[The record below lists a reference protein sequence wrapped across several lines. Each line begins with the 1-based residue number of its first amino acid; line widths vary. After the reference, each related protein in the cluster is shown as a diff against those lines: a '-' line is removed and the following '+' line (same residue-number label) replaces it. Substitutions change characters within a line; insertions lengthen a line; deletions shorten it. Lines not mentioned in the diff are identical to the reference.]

1 MTLAMRSSNYNWDS
15 HVLQT
20 YNSSRNVCR
29 FWRIVRDSERVRSM
43 LPRVYIPYEKA
54 LPSNLKGAKI
64 TVNVQ
69 RLIKNVDSSF
79 GLINIVIK
87 GDTKSQKLVHYLVG
101 ALSSSVWLVLSWLK
115 IYFGSLKN
123 NANLLS
129 FQFFL
134 LFLRLYYLEVTA
146 IT

>member
-1 MTLAMRSSNYNWDS
+1 MLERLPLEIIERILTLAMRSSNYNWDS

-123 NANLLS
+123 NAWT
-129 FQFFL
+129 F
-134 LFLRLYYLEVTA
+134 
-146 IT
+146 

>member
-1 MTLAMRSSNYNWDS
+1 MIVIRKFLTLILGVPLLERLPLEIIERILTLAMRSSNYNWDS

-101 ALSSSVWLVLSWLK
+101 ALSSSVWLVLS
-115 IYFGSLKN
+115 
-123 NANLLS
+123 
-129 FQFFL
+129 
-134 LFLRLYYLEVTA
+134 
-146 IT
+146 

>member
-1 MTLAMRSSNYNWDS
+1 MLERLPLEIIERILTLAMRSSNYNWDS

-101 ALSSSVWLVLSWLK
+101 ALSSSVWLVLS
-115 IYFGSLKN
+115 
-123 NANLLS
+123 
-129 FQFFL
+129 
-134 LFLRLYYLEVTA
+134 
-146 IT
+146 

>member
-1 MTLAMRSSNYNWDS
+1 MLERLPLEIIEQILTLAMRSSNYNWDS

-123 NANLLS
+123 NAWT
-129 FQFFL
+129 F
-134 LFLRLYYLEVTA
+134 
-146 IT
+146 